1 MTTWPDPP
9 DREIVEP
16 LDNAYEHAALII
28 DSDDAVRARLVPVLN
43 DLLTRG
49 SVVLMIVSAKVE
61 LLVRTEFGALSD
73 QLEWRETSSFYQRLG
88 FAYEEFRRY
97 TAEQHAQGR
106 RVHIVAEPDIATEID
121 PSSPVDRAAEYLS
134 YEVVYNDIIA
144 PYDCP
149 LTCIWD
155 ARRHSTL
162 IIENV
167 RLLHNHEIVDGGK
180 LVPVQHVPA
189 LDYLA
194 RRNEIPLPP
203 PPADTDLDFALS
215 SLDGIGA
222 VHTAVRSWA
231 LRQAF
236 SDAAAVDIVTAVA
249 EVATNGIVHGDAP
262 RQPTRLAAHEHP
274 GRAGRRRGRA
284 STAAPRR
291 IPRTRRASRHRT
303 GHVACPAA
311 LGRRQ
316 GPHRRRHHL
325 GPAAFPVRRDA
336 PHSRLLTARPRR

>member
-1 MTTWPDPP
+1 MTTRPDLP
-9 DREIVEP
+9 DNEIAEP

-28 DSDDAVRARLVPVLN
+28 DSDDAVRARLVPVLH
-43 DLLTRG
+43 DLLARG
-49 SVVLMIVSAKVE
+49 AAVLMIVSAKVE
-61 LLVRTEFGALSD
+61 LLVRTEFCALSD
-73 QLEWRETSSFYQRLG
+73 QLEWSEPSSFYQRLG

-97 TAEQHAQGR
+97 TAEQHVQGR
-106 RVHIVAEPDIATEID
+106 RVHIVAEPDITTDFD
-121 PSSPVDRAAEYLS
+121 PTSPVDRAAEYLS
-134 YEVVYNDIIA
+134 YEVVYNGVIA

-167 RLLHNHEIVDGGK
+167 RLLHNHEIIDGGK

-203 PPADTDLDFALS
+203 PPADTDLDLTVS
-215 SLDGIGA
+215 SLGGIGS

-231 LRQAF
+231 VRQSF
-236 SDAAAVDIVTAVA
+236 SDTAAIDIVIAVA

-262 RQPTRLAAHEHP
+262 VRVRAWRHADTLVVQVDDAGGRPLPPVAGYLAPAAHP
-274 GRAGRRRGRA
+274 DTGRGMWLARQLSDVVKVHTGGGITSVRLHFPYDV
-284 STAAPRR
+284 THH
-291 IPRTRRASRHRT
+291 IP
-303 GHVACPAA
+303 VY
-311 LGRRQ
+311 
-316 GPHRRRHHL
+316 
-325 GPAAFPVRRDA
+325 
-336 PHSRLLTARPRR
+336 

>member
-1 MTTWPDPP
+1 MTTWPDLP
-9 DREIVEP
+9 DREIAEP

-28 DSDDAVRARLVPVLN
+28 DSDDALRARLVPVLA
-43 DLLTRG
+43 DLLARG
-49 SVVLMIVSAKVE
+49 TAVLMVVSAKVE

-73 QLEWRETSSFYQRLG
+73 QLQWSDRSSFYQRLG

-97 TAEQHAQGR
+97 TAEQYAQGR
-106 RVHIVAEPDIATEID
+106 RVHIIAEPDITTEID

-134 YEVVYNDIIA
+134 YEVVYNDVIA

-149 LTCIWD
+149 LTCVWD

-167 RLLHNHEIVDGGK
+167 RLLHNHEIIDGGT

-194 RRNEIPLPP
+194 HRNEIPLST
-203 PPADTDLDFALS
+203 PPAATDLDLTLS
-215 SLDGIGA
+215 SLGEIGP

-231 LRQAF
+231 GQQAF
-236 SDAAAVDIVTAVA
+236 SDTAAVDIVLAVA

-262 RQPTRLAAHEHP
+262 VRVRAWRHANTLVVQVDDAGGRPLPPIAGYLSPDGDP
-274 GRAGRRRGRA
+274 GAGRGMWLARQLA
-284 STAAPRR
+284 DVVKVHTAGGVTSVRL
-291 IPRTRRASRHRT
+291 HF
-303 GHVACPAA
+303 
-311 LGRRQ
+311 
-316 GPHRRRHHL
+316 PHDVTHH
-325 GPAAFPVRRDA
+325 FPV
-336 PHSRLLTARPRR
+336 H

>member
-262 RQPTRLAAHEHP
+262 VNLRAWRHTNTLVVQVDDAGGRPLPPLAGYLAPDEHP
-274 GRAGRRRGRA
+274 DTGRGMWLARQL
-284 STAAPRR
+284 SDVVKV
-291 IPRTRRASRHRT
+291 HT
-303 GHVACPAA
+303 GGGITSVRLHFPYDVT
-311 LGRRQ
+311 
-316 GPHRRRHHL
+316 HHT
-325 GPAAFPVRRDA
+325 PVY
-336 PHSRLLTARPRR
+336 